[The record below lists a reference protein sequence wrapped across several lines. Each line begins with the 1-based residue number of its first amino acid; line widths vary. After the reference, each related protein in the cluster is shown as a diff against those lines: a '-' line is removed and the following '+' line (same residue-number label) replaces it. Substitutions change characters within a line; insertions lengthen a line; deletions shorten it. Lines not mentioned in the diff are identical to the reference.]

1 MTDQP
6 AIDEQGAI
14 IPRYPIQ
21 VWLSRGGLLLTGILF
36 VLLQFLGPGKISV
49 ETIGDSTVYR
59 SESYLLYF
67 LPFVALIL
75 LTLSVV
81 YWLQKGIFYF
91 FSVCLFLMGVC
102 VLFFFFTFDT
112 KNQHVTVTPD
122 GFVREVG
129 FSLMPIH
136 QEMEFSKISMLYV
149 EELTGENDSPRYE
162 LLGIPHSEDAPIR
175 VPINE
180 LMKPALLK
188 ILANARKAGT
198 EVLPSV
204 NGTPVPDGLV
214 NQVLH

>member
-102 VLFFFFTFDT
+102 VLFFFFTYS
-112 KNQHVTVTPD
+112 KNKLNLQTIKQ
-122 GFVREVG
+122 RE
-129 FSLMPIH
+129 
-136 QEMEFSKISMLYV
+136 
-149 EELTGENDSPRYE
+149 R
-162 LLGIPHSEDAPIR
+162 R
-175 VPINE
+175 VPWKTKTASKMFIH
-180 LMKPALLK
+180 LK
-188 ILANARKAGT
+188 YA
-198 EVLPSV
+198 
-204 NGTPVPDGLV
+204 
-214 NQVLH
+214 